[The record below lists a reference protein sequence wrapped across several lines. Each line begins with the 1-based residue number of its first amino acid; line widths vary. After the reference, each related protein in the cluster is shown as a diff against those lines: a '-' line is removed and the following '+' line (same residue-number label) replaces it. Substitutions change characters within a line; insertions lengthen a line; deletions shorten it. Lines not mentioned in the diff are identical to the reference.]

1 MSNITEACNFNPAT
15 MPKPLGMYSHVGS
28 APAGS
33 VLFLAGQLST
43 DESGQLVGKGDFTK
57 QVETA
62 FDNLGRLLGSLG
74 ADFDDVISF
83 NTYVVRPEDVETFFQ
98 IRRRLFPSLFRR
110 KQYPPNN
117 LFVLKQLF
125 HPDYLFEIVAV
136 AAITPRHDPNHKT
149 DEE

>member
-1 MSNITEACNFNPAT
+1 MTTQQSRNNFNPEG

-28 APAGS
+28 APAGN

-43 DESGQLVGKGDFTK
+43 DQNGALVGKDDFTT

-62 FDNLGRLLGSLG
+62 FGNLKRLLESLG
-74 ADFDDVISF
+74 VGFDDVISF
-83 NTYVVRPEDVETFFQ
+83 NTYVVRPDDVETFFK
-98 IRRRLFPSLFRR
+98 IRQGLFPALFRQR
-110 KQYPPNN
+110 RYPPNN

-136 AAITPRHDPNHKT
+136 AATPQPPQSSPSA
-149 DEE
+149 